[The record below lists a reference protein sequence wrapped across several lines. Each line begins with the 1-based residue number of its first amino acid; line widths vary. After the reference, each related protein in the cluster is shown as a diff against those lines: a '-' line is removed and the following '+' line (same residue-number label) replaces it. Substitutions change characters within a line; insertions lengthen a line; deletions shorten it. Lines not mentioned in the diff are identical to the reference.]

1 MTEKR
6 KKVSKEECVER
17 ALQIADSIANIN
29 DRDLDEITSDPVLLA
44 ACQDVFATKK
54 VINEQ
59 ECHIN
64 EEEQYRKFLKR
75 FKPQTNK
82 DYPQTSKDYIQGLK
96 WIAVAAMIACVLL
109 LTYQRKSTPPKADHT
124 ELTYKGDDVKKPIT
138 MSGVKSKY
146 YEKYVSDPQRVLDV
160 TEMADMATDVITV
173 TIPKGETYSFIL
185 ADGSKVYLHPD
196 SKLIFPTKF
205 TGKERIVGLAGEA
218 YFEVARDTKHPFII
232 KTPDVTTTVLG
243 TQFNVSAHNDKTIVA
258 LVEGSVEVSAKKT
271 DVRIKPGE
279 QVEMSNKGAATIA
292 QVDTDV
298 YTYWRDGYFYFDNLV
313 LEEILTT
320 LGQHY
325 NMSVSFQNAEMK
337 DYRIHFI
344 AERKLDIDEIIAQLN
359 KITRISVSRK
369 GNMLVVE

>member
-1 MTEKR
+1 MTDKC
-6 KKVSKEECVER
+6 KKVSGEECIER
-17 ALQIADSIANIN
+17 ALQIAEGIANIN
-29 DRDLDEITSDPVLLA
+29 DRGLDEIASDPDLLA
-44 ACQDVFATKK
+44 ACQDVFAAKK
-54 VINEQ
+54 VISEQ

-75 FKPQTNK
+75 LN
-82 DYPQTSKDYIQGLK
+82 PQTSKDYTQSLR
-96 WIAVAAMIACVLL
+96 WIAVAAVIACALL
-109 LTYQRKSTPPKADHT
+109 LTYQRKSTPPKPDRT

-138 MSGVKSKY
+138 MSGVKSNH
-146 YEKYVSDPQRVLDV
+146 YEKYVSNPQRVLDV
-160 TEMADMATDVITV
+160 KEMAEMATDVITV

-205 TGKERIVGLAGEA
+205 TGKERIVGLEGEA

-243 TQFNVSAHNDKTIVA
+243 TQFNMRAHNDKTVVA

-279 QVEMSNKGAATIA
+279 QVEMTNKGAAKIA

-313 LEEILTT
+313 LEEILAT

>member
-6 KKVSKEECVER
+6 KKISKEECIER

-29 DRDLDEITSDPVLLA
+29 DRDLDEIASDPDLLD

-75 FKPQTNK
+75 FN
-82 DYPQTSKDYIQGLK
+82 PQTSKDYSQTSKDYTQSLK

-109 LTYQRKSTPPKADHT
+109 LTYQRKSTPPKADRT

-146 YEKYVSDPQRVLDV
+146 YEKYVSNPQRVLDV
-160 TEMADMATDVITV
+160 AEMADMATDVITV

-205 TGKERIVGLAGEA
+205 TGKERIVGLEGEA
-218 YFEVARDTKHPFII
+218 YFEVARDTNHPFII

-243 TQFNVSAHNDKTIVA
+243 TQFNMSAHSDKTVVA

-271 DVRIKPGE
+271 DVRIRPGE
-279 QVEMSNKGAATIA
+279 RVEMSNKGAATIA